1 MATDNWV
8 VNNLAGEE
16 WGLIKRLIFDSA
28 TRQIN
33 YADVVIVHS
42 GHIAR
47 IPWDSFEMRDEA
59 ITLRVSEAQVAAGK
73 TGAPEAIGGQGIP
86 MDVWP

>member
-1 MATDNWV
+1 MATDNWI

-16 WGLIKRLIFDSA
+16 WGLVKRLIFDSA
-28 TRQIN
+28 MKQIS
-33 YADVVIVHS
+33 YADVVIVHT

-47 IPWDSFEMRDEA
+47 IPWDSFEMRGDVL
-59 ITLRVSEAQVAAGK
+59 TLRMSEAQVAANG
-73 TGAPEAIGGQGIP
+73 TETPEAVAEQVVS

>member
-1 MATDNWV
+1 MAMDNWV

-47 IPWDSFEMRDEA
+47 ISWDSFEMRDESL
-59 ITLRVSEAQVAAGK
+59 TLRISEAQVAADKIGVS
-73 TGAPEAIGGQGIP
+73 EALGGQGIS